1 MEYYAI
7 FKEFVVKIKPKKVF
21 FIWSESNDLY
31 NFNQVYE
38 NNEILRNYLINN
50 FNQNLWEKQKISR

>member
-7 FKEFVVKIKPKKVF
+7 FKEFVVKIKPKSF
-21 FIWSESNDLY
+21 LIWSESNDLY

-50 FNQNLWEKQKISR
+50 FNQNLWEKQN